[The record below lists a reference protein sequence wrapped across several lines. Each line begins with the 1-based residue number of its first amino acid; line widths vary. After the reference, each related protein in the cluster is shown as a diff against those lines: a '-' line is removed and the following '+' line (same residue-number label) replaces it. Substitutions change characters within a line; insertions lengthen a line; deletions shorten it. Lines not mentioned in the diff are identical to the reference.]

1 MARSS
6 TDLRTGQRRLLLA
19 GVMLSGALHLVLL
32 GSAWSSRAW
41 RVAAPAAR
49 PLVVAWVKAA
59 APAAKQPVPALA
71 ESMPVGIT
79 PPLPEPA
86 RAHAVDVESTPLAP
100 ALVAALP
107 EVAAS
112 QPDSSAAAALPA
124 DTAASAAPAGIAFA
138 PPRWGGFSG
147 RWGRSAVPPRQ
158 EEDDVFAQQE
168 AQRQSR
174 RLAAQQ
180 QQAMAELAWR
190 DSHPVP
196 PPQAGW

>member
-19 GVMLSGALHLVLL
+19 GVMLSVALHLVLL
-32 GSAWSSRAW
+32 GSAWPPRVRW
-41 RVAAPAAR
+41 VAAPAAR

-59 APAAKQPVPALA
+59 MPAAKLPVSALA

-79 PPLPEPA
+79 THLPAPA
-86 RAHAVDVESTPLAP
+86 RAQAVDVESPPPAP
-100 ALVAALP
+100 AQVAALP

-112 QPDSSAAAALPA
+112 QPDSSAAAIPVDA
-124 DTAASAAPAGIAFA
+124 AASAALAGIAFA

-147 RWGRSAVPPRQ
+147 RWGRPAVASRQ
-158 EEDDVFAQQE
+158 EDDDVFAQQE

-190 DSHPVP
+190 ATTPVA